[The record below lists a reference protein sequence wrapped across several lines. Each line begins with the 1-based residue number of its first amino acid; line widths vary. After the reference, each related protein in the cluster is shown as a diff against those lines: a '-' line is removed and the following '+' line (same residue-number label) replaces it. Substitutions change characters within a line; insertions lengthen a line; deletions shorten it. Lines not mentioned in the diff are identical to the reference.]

1 MDPAHRPEE
10 AQRHHSEQSMQSTFQ
25 TTTSFH
31 TSMSEESNFQTF
43 ESSNV
48 NYSTTEQFTNESN
61 NEEFHTHTES
71 SNNNE
76 QAAHTIEAAE
86 VAEPISETITSSASS
101 TASHASDE
109 GRWGEKEAGEP
120 VSRRGAM
127 EDLEE
132 MRRELTRLSL
142 HRTRSTTAK
151 SVNRLK
157 SRASQRVD
165 EEKGLEEDTDT
176 EADSGFDLGKFLVS
190 GHLERRTTAGDP
202 AKKVG
207 VVFKNLTVMGVQ
219 TGASFVRTLPHAVV
233 GTFGPDLYN
242 VICRFVPQVR
252 FGKKPPVRE
261 LISDFSGSVRE
272 GEMMLVLGR
281 PGAGC
286 TTFLKTIA
294 NEREAFAGV
303 TGEVSYGGLS
313 AEDQNRYF
321 RGEVNYN
328 PEDDQHFPS
337 LTVWQ
342 TLKFSLTNKTRKHDQ
357 ASIPIIIDA
366 LLKMFG
372 ISHTKNTLVG
382 NEYVRGVSGGE
393 RKRVS
398 IAETL
403 ATKSTVVCWDNST
416 RGLDASTALDY
427 AKSLRIMTDVSKRT
441 TLVTLYQAGE
451 SIYELMDKVMVID
464 EGRML
469 YQGPAIEARQ
479 YFIDLGFY
487 CSEQST
493 TADFLTS
500 LCDPNARQFQPG
512 REAST
517 PKTAEELEQ
526 VFRKSETYKRIQA
539 DVSNYEKRLEDTQQ
553 EDTRRFESSVAQ
565 SKSKTVS
572 KKSPYTVSLAR
583 QVSACVKREFW
594 LLWGDKTSLYTKYF
608 IIVSNGLIVSSL
620 FYGESLDTS
629 GAFSRS
635 GALFFSI
642 LFLGWLQLTELMPA
656 VTGRGIV
663 ARHKGYAFYRPSAVS
678 IARVV
683 VDFPAIFCMV
693 VPFSIIV
700 YFMAGLDVTA
710 SKFFIYFLFVYTT
723 TFCITSMYRMFAAL
737 SPTIDDAVRFAGIA
751 LNLLI
756 LFVGYVI
763 PKQTLIGSS
772 IWFGWLFYVNPI
784 SYSYEAVL
792 SNEFAGRVMDCAASE
807 LVPRGEGAVAGHQ
820 GCALTGSSLDQTSVP
835 GSQYLSANFEF
846 TRHHLWRNFGVVI
859 AFTVLYILVTIWAAE
874 FLSFVGGGGGALVF
888 KKSNRSKKIT
898 AQNGAVNDEEKV
910 GKLSDDAAV
919 ARGQAS
925 SSSSGDAAFN
935 RLSSSER
942 CFTWSDVE
950 YTVPYGNGTR
960 KLLNKVNGYAKPG
973 VMIALMG
980 ASGAGKTTLLNTL
993 AQRQKMGV
1001 VKGDMLVDGHPLGAD
1016 FQRGTGFC
1024 EQMDLHD
1031 NTSTIREAFEFSA
1044 ILRQDRE
1051 IPREEKIAYVDRIID
1066 LLELE
1071 EIQDAIIGSLN
1082 VEQKKRVTIGVE
1094 LAAKP
1099 SLLLF
1104 LDEPTSGLDSQA
1116 AYSIVRFLKKL
1127 SQAGQAIVCTIHQP
1141 SSMLIQQ
1148 FDMILALNP
1157 GGNTFYFGPVGKD
1170 GSSVIKYFA
1179 DRGFV
1184 CPPSKNVAEFILET
1198 AAKATQRNGKQV
1210 DWNEEWRKSEEN
1222 RELLNEIQRIKT
1234 ERSKLPIEES
1244 GSTHYEFAA
1253 PTMVQA
1259 ELLTKRL
1266 FIQYW
1271 RDSSYYYGKL
1281 FVSVIIGIFNGFTFY
1296 MLPNTVASMQDRMFS
1311 TFVIILI
1318 PPIIMNSVVP
1328 KFYINRALWEARE
1341 YPSRIYGWVAFCTA
1355 NVICEI
1361 PAAIITGLVYWLL
1374 WYYPVGLPTDS
1385 SSAGYVFL
1393 MSILFFLFQASWGQ
1407 WICAFAPSFTVISNV
1422 LPFFFVMVNL
1432 FNGIVRPYADYPVF
1446 WKYWMYYVNPVTWWL
1461 RGVFSATLPSVQ
1473 IECAEGETTKFTPPS
1488 GMTCGEYAN
1497 NFVQNIAGTGYL
1509 VNETSTS
1516 ECQYCMY
1523 KDGTEYM
1530 AELNV
1535 HLDDKWRCFGI
1546 FLAFVII
1553 NWFLVYFFIY
1563 TVRVRGWSFG
1573 FGYVFGLA
1581 GALIQG
1587 VKGLF
1592 KGKNG
1597 EKSEQ

>member
-1 MDPAHRPEE
+1 
-10 AQRHHSEQSMQSTFQ
+10 
-25 TTTSFH
+25 
-31 TSMSEESNFQTF
+31 MSESNFQ
-43 ESSNV
+43 SSEQSNH
-48 NYSTTEQFTNESN
+48 NTTEIFTNNEESN
-61 NEEFHTHTES
+61 NHEALEAYATEP
-71 SNNNE
+71 
-76 QAAHTIEAAE
+76 AT
-86 VAEPISETITSSASS
+86 EPIVSSASS
-101 TASHASDE
+101 TATSHATNE
-109 GRWGEKEAGEP
+109 GRWGELQAGEP
-120 VSRRGAM
+120 VSRTGAV

-142 HRTRSTTAK
+142 HRTRSNTAK
-151 SVNRLK
+151 SIHKLK
-157 SRASQRVD
+157 SRASQRHD
-165 EEKGLEEDTDT
+165 EEKGLEDETDA
-176 EADSGFDLGKFLVS
+176 EKDGEFDLGDFLVS

-202 AKKVG
+202 AKMVG

-242 VICRFVPQVR
+242 VICRFVPQLR
-252 FGKKPPVRE
+252 FGKKPPIRE
-261 LISDFSGSVRE
+261 LISDFSGTVRE

-286 TTFLKTIA
+286 TTFLKAVA
-294 NEREAFAGV
+294 NDRSAFAGV
-303 TGEVSYGGLS
+303 NGEVSYGGLS
-313 AEDQNRYF
+313 AEEQNRRF

-342 TLKFSLTNKTRKHDQ
+342 TLKFSLINKTRKHDRE
-357 ASIPIIIDA
+357 SIPVIIDA

-464 EGRML
+464 NGRML
-469 YQGPAIEARQ
+469 YQGPANEARK
-479 YFIDLGFY
+479 YFIDLGFH
-487 CSEQST
+487 CPEQST

-500 LCDPNARQFQPG
+500 LCDPNARQFQIG
-512 REAST
+512 CEAST

-526 VFRKSETYKRIQA
+526 VFRNSTAYKRIWD
-539 DVSNYEKRLEDTQQ
+539 DVCNYEKRLEDTQQ
-553 EDTRRFESSVAQ
+553 EDTRRFQSSVAQ

-572 KKSPYTVSLAR
+572 KSSPYTVSLVR
-583 QVSACVKREFW
+583 QVAACVKREFW

-608 IIVSNGLIVSSL
+608 IIISNGLIVASL
-620 FYGESLDTS
+620 FYGESMDTS
-629 GAFSRS
+629 GAFSRG

-663 ARHKGYAFYRPSAVS
+663 ARHKDYAFYRPSAVA

-700 YFMAGLDVTA
+700 YFMTGLDTTA
-710 SKFFIYFLFVYTT
+710 SQFFIYFLFVYTT

-756 LFVGYVI
+756 LYVGYVI

-784 SYSYEAVL
+784 SYAYESVL
-792 SNEFAGRVMDCAASE
+792 SNEFSDRVMECAAE
-807 LVPRGEGAVAGHQ
+807 QLVPSGPGARAGYQ
-820 GCALTGSSLDQTSVP
+820 GCALTGTNVDQTSVP
-835 GSQYLSANFEF
+835 GSQYLEANFQF
-846 TRHHLWRNFGVVI
+846 TRSHLWRNFGVVI
-859 AFTVLYILVTIWAAE
+859 AFTVLYILVTVWAAE

-888 KKSNRSKKIT
+888 KKSKRSKQIAAAT
-898 AQNGAVNDEEKV
+898 SSSANDEENI
-910 GKLSDDAAV
+910 GKTSDDAAV
-919 ARGQAS
+919 TRAYGS

-960 KLLNKVNGYAKPG
+960 KLLNNVNGYAKPG

-1001 VKGDMLVDGHPLGAD
+1001 VKGDMLVDGHPLGPD

-1044 ILRQDRE
+1044 ILRQERT
-1051 IPREEKIAYVDRIID
+1051 IPREEKIEYVDRIID

-1116 AYSIVRFLKKL
+1116 AFSIVRFLKKL

-1157 GGNTFYFGPVGKD
+1157 GGNTFYFGSVGKE
-1170 GSSVIKYFA
+1170 GSDVIKYFA

-1198 AAKATQRNGKQV
+1198 AAKATSRNGKQV
-1210 DWNEEWRKSEEN
+1210 DWNEEWRSSEQN
-1222 RELLNEIQRIKT
+1222 REMLQEIERIRA

-1244 GSTHYEFAA
+1244 GSTNYEFAA
-1253 PTMVQA
+1253 PTMVQT

-1266 FIQYW
+1266 FLQYW
-1271 RDSSYYYGKL
+1271 RDPSYYYGKL
-1281 FVSVIIGIFNGFTFY
+1281 FVSVIIGIFNGFTFW

-1311 TFVIILI
+1311 AFLIILI
-1318 PPIIMNSVVP
+1318 PPIVLNSVVP

-1341 YPSRIYGWVAFCTA
+1341 YPSRIYGWFAFCTA
-1355 NVICEI
+1355 NVVCEI
-1361 PAAIITGLVYWLL
+1361 PAAIVTGLVYWLF

-1393 MSILFFLFQASWGQ
+1393 MSMLFFLFQASWGQ
-1407 WICAFAPSFTVISNV
+1407 WICAFAPSFTVISNI

-1432 FNGIVRPYADYPVF
+1432 FNGIVRPYSEYPVF

-1461 RGVFSATLPSVQ
+1461 RGVLSAVLPSVQ
-1473 IECAEGETTKFTPPS
+1473 ITCAEAETTKFNPPP
-1488 GMTCGEYAN
+1488 GMTCGEYAGEY
-1497 NFVQNIAGTGYL
+1497 VSKIAGIGYL
-1509 VNETSTS
+1509 VSTS
-1516 ECQYCMY
+1516 DTSDCQYCQY
-1523 KDGTEYM
+1523 KDGSEYM
-1530 AELNV
+1530 NQLNV
-1535 HLDDKWRCFGI
+1535 HEGDKWRCFGI

-1573 FGYVFGLA
+1573 FGYLFGL
-1581 GALIQG
+1581 GGMLIEG
-1587 VKGLF
+1587 TKGLF
-1592 KGKNG
+1592 KGKNK
-1597 EKSEQ
+1597 EEQNQQ

>member
-1 MDPAHRPEE
+1 MDDHRAAESHE
-10 AQRHHSEQSMQSTFQ
+10 FSHSTQENHRSYTQSSTVNQSSQSNHYESSTQ
-25 TTTSFH
+25 DANQEINQDATHELNHATESPINPTSTTS
-31 TSMSEESNFQTF
+31 
-43 ESSNV
+43 
-48 NYSTTEQFTNESN
+48 
-61 NEEFHTHTES
+61 
-71 SNNNE
+71 
-76 QAAHTIEAAE
+76 
-86 VAEPISETITSSASS
+86 SSASS
-101 TASHASDE
+101 HATVE
-109 GRWGEKEAGEP
+109 GRWGEQEGGDP
-120 VSRRGAM
+120 VSRKGAL

-142 HRTRSTTAK
+142 HRTRSAGAK
-151 SVNRLK
+151 SMSRRK
-157 SRASQRVD
+157 SRASRKD
-165 EEKGLEEDTDT
+165 EEKAIDGASSDT
-176 EADSGFDLGKFLVS
+176 EVDSGFDLGEFLVG
-190 GHLERRTTAGDP
+190 GHLERRTTAGEP
-202 AKKVG
+202 AKQIG
-207 VVFKNLTVMGVQ
+207 VVFKNLTVKGVE
-219 TGASFVRTLPHAVV
+219 TGASFVRTLPHAVI

-242 VICRFVPQVR
+242 VICNFVPQLRV
-252 FGKKPPVRE
+252 GKKPPIRD
-261 LISDFSGSVRE
+261 LIHDFSGAVRE

-286 TTFLKTIA
+286 TTFLKAIA
-294 NEREAFAGV
+294 NDRGAFAGV
-303 TGEVSYGGLS
+303 EGEVSYGGLS
-313 AEDQNRYF
+313 AEDQNRHF

-328 PEDDQHFPS
+328 PEDDQHFPT

-342 TLKFSLTNKTRKHDQ
+342 TLKFSLINKTRKHDRE
-357 ASIPIIIDA
+357 SIPVIIDA

-372 ISHTKNTLVG
+372 ISHTKNTQVG

-403 ATKSTVVCWDNST
+403 ATKSSVVCWDNST

-441 TLVTLYQAGE
+441 TFVTLYQAGE

-464 EGRML
+464 AGRML
-469 YQGPAIEARQ
+469 YQGPANEARQ
-479 YFIDLGFY
+479 YFINLGFY
-487 CSEQST
+487 CPEQST

-512 REAST
+512 CEAST
-517 PKTAEELEQ
+517 PKTAEDLERA
-526 VFRKSETYKRIQA
+526 FRESSAYKYISDDA
-539 DVSNYEKRLEDTQQ
+539 SSYEKRLEETEQ
-553 EDTRRFESSVAQ
+553 EGTRRFQKTVAQ

-608 IIVSNGLIVSSL
+608 IIISNGLIVSSL
-620 FYGESLDTS
+620 FYGESMDTS
-629 GAFSRS
+629 GAFSRG

-656 VTGRGIV
+656 VSGRGIV
-663 ARHKGYAFYRPSAVS
+663 ARHKDYAFYRPSAVS

-693 VPFSIIV
+693 VPFTIIV

-723 TFCITSMYRMFAAL
+723 TFCITSLYRMFAAL

-763 PKQTLIGSS
+763 PKQTLISDS

-792 SNEFAGRVMDCAASE
+792 TNEFSDRSMECAPSQ
-807 LVPRGEGAVAGHQ
+807 LVPQGPGVDPNYQ
-820 GCALTGSSLDQTSVP
+820 GCALTGSSP
-835 GSQYLSANFEF
+835 GMTTVSGKQYLTANFEF
-846 TRHHLWRNFGVVI
+846 TRSHLWRNFGVVI
-859 AFTVLYILVTIWAAE
+859 AFTVLYLLVTIWAAE
-874 FLSFVGGGGGALVF
+874 FLNFVGGGGGALVF
-888 KKSNRSKKIT
+888 KKSKRAKKTT
-898 AQNGAVNDEEKV
+898 AQGGQSNDEEKV
-910 GKLSDDAAV
+910 ANTNDNAAL
-919 ARGQAS
+919 ARGEAS
-925 SSSSGDAAFN
+925 SSPDDSAFN

-960 KLLNKVNGYAKPG
+960 KLLNNVNGYAKPG

-1051 IPREEKIAYVDRIID
+1051 TPRQEKIDYVDRIID
-1066 LLELE
+1066 LLELND
-1071 EIQDAIIGSLN
+1071 IQDAIIGSLN

-1116 AYSIVRFLKKL
+1116 AFSIVRFLKKL

-1170 GSSVIKYFA
+1170 GSAVIKYFA
-1179 DRGFV
+1179 ERGFK

-1198 AAKATQRNGKQV
+1198 AAKATQRDGKSV
-1210 DWNEEWRKSEEN
+1210 DWNEEWRTSDEN
-1222 RELLNEIQRIKT
+1222 REMLAEIERIRT

-1244 GSTHYEFAA
+1244 GGSQHEFAA
-1253 PTMVQA
+1253 PTPVQI
-1259 ELLTKRL
+1259 ELLTKRMFL
-1266 FIQYW
+1266 QYW
-1271 RDSSYYYGKL
+1271 RDPSYYYGKL

-1318 PPIIMNSVVP
+1318 PPIVMNSVVP

-1355 NVICEI
+1355 NVVCEI
-1361 PAAIITGLVYWLL
+1361 PAAIVTGLVYWLL

-1385 SSAGYVFL
+1385 STAGYVFL
-1393 MSILFFLFQASWGQ
+1393 MSMLFFLFQASWGQ

-1461 RGVFSATLPSVQ
+1461 RGVLSAVLPPVT
-1473 IECAEGETTKFTPPS
+1473 IECASLEATHFDPPP
-1488 GMTCGEYAN
+1488 GQTCQQYAG
-1497 NFVQNIAGTGYL
+1497 NFVDNLAGVGYL
-1509 VNETSTS
+1509 VDKNAMQD
-1516 ECQYCMY
+1516 CQYCPY
-1523 KDGTEYM
+1523 ADGTEYM
-1530 AELNV
+1530 ANLNV
-1535 HLDDKWRCFGI
+1535 HAGDKWRCFGI

-1553 NWFLVYFFIY
+1553 NWMLVYFFIY

-1573 FGYVFGLA
+1573 IGYVFGLF
-1581 GALIQG
+1581 GLVIDR

-1592 KGKNG
+1592 KKGDSK
-1597 EKSEQ
+1597 E

>member
-1 MDPAHRPEE
+1 MEG
-10 AQRHHSEQSMQSTFQ
+10 HSEQSHSASDPHAYNQ
-25 TTTSFH
+25 TR
-31 TSMSEESNFQTF
+31 QQ
-43 ESSNV
+43 SSNGETYHQDV
-48 NYSTTEQFTNESN
+48 NSEQPTE
-61 NEEFHTHTES
+61 
-71 SNNNE
+71 
-76 QAAHTIEAAE
+76 E
-86 VAEPISETITSSASS
+86 VHRIQSPINQSLTDSS
-101 TASHASDE
+101 TISSSVSGDD
-109 GRWGEKEAGEP
+109 GRWGEEKAGKA
-120 VSRRGAM
+120 VSRSGAM
-127 EDLEE
+127 EDMEE

-142 HRTRSTTAK
+142 HRTRSATK
-151 SVNRLK
+151 SVRRLK
-157 SRASQRVD
+157 SQASRRD
-165 EEKGLEEDTDT
+165 EEKAQDEEDTEN
-176 EADSGFDLGKFLVS
+176 EADDSFDLGGFLTG
-190 GHLERRTTAGDP
+190 GHLERRTTTGGP

-207 VVFKNLTVMGVQ
+207 VVFKNLTVQGVE
-219 TGASFVRTLPHAVV
+219 TGASFVRTLPQAVM

-242 VICRFVPQVR
+242 LVCQFVPQLR
-252 FGKKPPVRE
+252 FGKHPPVRN
-261 LISDFSGSVRE
+261 LIHDFSGAVRE
-272 GEMMLVLGR
+272 GEIMLVLGR

-286 TTFLKTIA
+286 TTFLKAIA
-294 NEREAFAGV
+294 NDRGAFAGV
-303 TGEVSYGGLS
+303 QGEVSYGGLS
-313 AEDQNRYF
+313 SEDQNKHF

-342 TLKFSLTNKTRKHDQ
+342 TLKFSLINKTRKHDRE
-357 ASIPIIIDA
+357 SIPIIIDA

-372 ISHTKNTLVG
+372 ITHTRNTLVG

-403 ATKSTVVCWDNST
+403 ATKSSVVCWDNST

-441 TLVTLYQAGE
+441 TFVTLYQAGE

-469 YQGPAIEARQ
+469 YQGPANEARQ

-487 CSEQST
+487 CPAQST

-500 LCDPNARQFQPG
+500 LCDPNAREFQPG

-517 PKTAEELEQ
+517 PKTAEELEKA
-526 VFRKSETYKRIQA
+526 FKNSHAYSRILE
-539 DVSNYEKRLEDTQQ
+539 DVSSYEKRLQDTQQ
-553 EDTRRFESSVAQ
+553 EDTRRFQSMVAQ
-565 SKSKTVS
+565 SKSKSVS
-572 KKSPYTVSLAR
+572 KKSSYTVSFLR
-583 QVSACVKREFW
+583 QVMACVQREFW

-608 IIVSNGLIVSSL
+608 IVISNALIVSSL

-629 GAFSRS
+629 GAFSRG

-663 ARHKGYAFYRPSAVS
+663 ARHKDYAFYRPSAVS

-693 VPFSIIV
+693 VPFTIIV
-700 YFMAGLDVTA
+700 YFMCGLDVTA

-723 TFCITSMYRMFAAL
+723 TFCVTSLYRMFAAL
-737 SPTIDDAVRFAGIA
+737 SPTIDDAVRFSGIA

-756 LFVGYVI
+756 LYVGYVI
-763 PKQTLIGSS
+763 PKQTLIKDS

-784 SYSYEAVL
+784 AYSYEAVL
-792 SNEFAGRVMDCAASE
+792 TNEFADRVMECSPSQLIPQGPGVD
-807 LVPRGEGAVAGHQ
+807 PKYQ
-820 GCALTGSSLDQTSVP
+820 GCALTGSTLGESSIT
-835 GSQYLSANFEF
+835 GAQYLTANFEF
-846 TRHHLWRNFGVVI
+846 TRSHLWRNFGVVI
-859 AFTVLYILVTIWAAE
+859 AFTVLYILVTVIAAE
-874 FLSFVGGGGGALVF
+874 TLSFVGGGGGALVF
-888 KKSNRSKKIT
+888 KKSKRAKKVT
-898 AQNGAVNDEEKV
+898 AQTNGANDEEKV
-910 GKLSDDAAV
+910 ANANDNAAL
-919 ARGQAS
+919 ARGKAS
-925 SSSSGDAAFN
+925 ADSDATFN

-942 CFTWSDVE
+942 CFTWQNVE

-960 KLLNKVNGYAKPG
+960 KLLNNVNGYAKPG

-1001 VKGDMLVDGHPLGAD
+1001 VTGDMLVDGHKLGPD

-1031 NTSTIREAFEFSA
+1031 NTATIREAFEFSA
-1044 ILRQDRE
+1044 ILRQ
-1051 IPREEKIAYVDRIID
+1051 PRDVPRQEKIDYVDRIID

-1071 EIQDAIIGSLN
+1071 DIQDAIIGSLN

-1116 AYSIVRFLKKL
+1116 AFSIVRFLKKL

-1141 SSMLIQQ
+1141 SSMIIQQ

-1157 GGNTFYFGPVGKD
+1157 GGNTFYFGPVGKE
-1170 GSSVIKYFA
+1170 GSSVIKYFG

-1198 AAKATQRNGKQV
+1198 AAKATHRNGKLI
-1210 DWNEEWRKSEEN
+1210 DWNEEWRNSDEN
-1222 RELLNEIQRIKT
+1222 RQMLAEIELIRSD
-1234 ERSKLPIEES
+1234 RSKIPVEES
-1244 GSTHYEFAA
+1244 GSAQYEFAA
-1253 PTMVQA
+1253 TTATQTFQ
-1259 ELLTKRL
+1259 LTKRL
-1266 FIQYW
+1266 FTNYW
-1271 RDSSYYYGKL
+1271 RDPSYYYSKL

-1296 MLPNTVASMQDRMFS
+1296 MLSNTIASMQDRMFS
-1311 TFVIILI
+1311 VFLIILI
-1318 PPIIMNSVVP
+1318 PPIVLNSIVP

-1341 YPSRIYGWVAFCTA
+1341 YPSRIYGWFAFCTA
-1355 NVICEI
+1355 NVVCEI
-1361 PAAIITGLVYWLL
+1361 PAAIISGLIYWLL
-1374 WYYPVGLPTDS
+1374 WYYPVGFPTDS
-1385 SSAGYVFL
+1385 ANAGYVFL
-1393 MSILFFLFQASWGQ
+1393 MTILFFLFQASWGQ
-1407 WICAFAPSFTVISNV
+1407 WVCAFAPSFTVISNV

-1461 RGVFSATLPSVQ
+1461 RGVLSAVLPQVQ
-1473 IECAEGETTKFTPPS
+1473 IECTSLEATHFNPPP
-1488 GMTCGEYAN
+1488 GQTCSAYAGD
-1497 NFVQNIAGTGYL
+1497 FVNSAKVGYL
-1509 VNETSTS
+1509 VNPQATAD
-1516 ECQYCMY
+1516 CQYCPMA
-1523 KDGTEYM
+1523 DGAQYM
-1530 AELNV
+1530 ANLNV
-1535 HLDDKWRCFGI
+1535 HLDDKWKCFGI

-1553 NWFLVYFFIY
+1553 NWALVYFFIY

-1573 FGYVFGLA
+1573 LSTLFGAGGLM
-1581 GALIQG
+1581 IDR

-1592 KGKNG
+1592 KGK
-1597 EKSEQ
+1597 KSDEA

>member
-1 MDPAHRPEE
+1 MDPAHQPEE
-10 AQRHHSEQSMQSTFQ
+10 AQRHHSEQSTFQ
-25 TTTSFH
+25 TSTVTSSS
-31 TSMSEESNFQTF
+31 TSQSNFQNVQNF
-43 ESSNV
+43 QNVESSEHSNFA
-48 NYSTTEQFTNESN
+48 NAEQSSN
-61 NEEFHTHTES
+61 TEEFHSHH
-71 SNNNE
+71 
-76 QAAHTIEAAE
+76 ADAAE
-86 VAEPISETITSSASS
+86 IADPILEPITSSTSS
-101 TASHASDE
+101 TAQSHASDE

-151 SVNRLK
+151 SAHRLK
-157 SRASQRVD
+157 SRASQRAD
-165 EEKGLEEDTDT
+165 EEKGLDDETDT
-176 EADSGFDLGKFLVS
+176 EADGAFDLGEFLIG

-242 VICRFVPQVR
+242 VICRFVPQLR
-252 FGKKPPVRE
+252 FGKKPPIRE
-261 LISDFSGSVRE
+261 LISDFNGAVRE

-294 NEREAFAGV
+294 NDRQAFAGV

-342 TLKFSLTNKTRKHDQ
+342 TLKFSLTNKTRKHDRD
-357 ASIPIIIDA
+357 SIPVIIDA

-469 YQGPAIEARQ
+469 YQGPANEARK
-479 YFIDLGFY
+479 YFLDLGFD
-487 CSEQST
+487 CSEQMT

-500 LCDPNARQFQPG
+500 LCDPNARQFKPG
-512 REAST
+512 CEAST
-517 PKTAEELEQ
+517 PKTAEALEQ
-526 VFRKSETYKRIQA
+526 VFKSSETYKRILN
-539 DVSNYEKRLEDTQQ
+539 DVSVYEKRLEDTQQ

-572 KKSPYTVSLAR
+572 KKSPYTVSLVR
-583 QVSACVKREFW
+583 QVAACVKREFW
-594 LLWGDKTSLYTKYF
+594 LLLGDKTSLYTKYF
-608 IIVSNGLIVSSL
+608 IIISNGLIVSSL

-656 VTGRGIV
+656 VSGRGIV
-663 ARHKGYAFYRPSAVS
+663 ARHKDYAFYRPSAVS

-683 VDFPAIFCMV
+683 MDFPAIFCMV
-693 VPFSIIV
+693 VPFCIIV
-700 YFMAGLDVTA
+700 YFMAGLDVEV

-763 PKQTLIGSS
+763 PKQTLINSS

-792 SNEFAGRVMDCAASE
+792 TNEFTGRQMACAE
-807 LVPRGEGAVAGHQ
+807 DQLVPRGAGAVAGHQ
-820 GCALTGSSLDQTSVP
+820 GCSLTGSSLNQASVP
-835 GSQYLSANFEF
+835 GTQYLSANFQF

-888 KKSNRSKKIT
+888 KKSKRSKQI
-898 AQNGAVNDEEKV
+898 ASQGATNDEEKV
-910 GKLSDDAAV
+910 GKSSDDAAV
-919 ARGQAS
+919 VRGEAS
-925 SSSSGDAAFN
+925 SGSSDDAAFN

-942 CFTWSDVE
+942 CFTWSNVE

-960 KLLNKVNGYAKPG
+960 KLLNNVNGYAKPG

-1051 IPREEKIAYVDRIID
+1051 IPRAEKIAYVDRIID

-1071 EIQDAIIGSLN
+1071 DIQDAIIGSLN

-1170 GSSVIKYFA
+1170 GASVIKYFA
-1179 DRGFV
+1179 DRGFT

-1210 DWNEEWRKSEEN
+1210 DWNEEWRNSDQN
-1222 RELLNEIQRIKT
+1222 RELLNEIERIKA
-1234 ERSKLPIEES
+1234 ERSKLPVETS
-1244 GSTHYEFAA
+1244 GSTNYEFAA
-1253 PTMVQA
+1253 PTLVQT
-1259 ELLTKRL
+1259 ELLTKRMFL
-1266 FIQYW
+1266 QYW

-1281 FVSVIIGIFNGFTFY
+1281 FVSVIIGIFNGFTFW

-1341 YPSRIYGWVAFCTA
+1341 YPSRIYGWFAFCTA
-1355 NVICEI
+1355 NVVCEI
-1361 PAAIITGLVYWLL
+1361 PAAIVTGLVYWLL

-1393 MSILFFLFQASWGQ
+1393 MSMLFFLFQASWGQ

-1432 FNGIVRPYADYPVF
+1432 FNGIVRPYSEYPVF

-1461 RGVFSATLPSVQ
+1461 RGVLSAILPSVT
-1473 IECAEGETTKFTPPS
+1473 ITCADAETTKFTPPS
-1488 GMTCGEYAN
+1488 GMTCGDYAN
-1497 NFVQNIAGTGYL
+1497 NFVENIAGMGYL
-1509 VNETSTS
+1509 VNSNATD
-1516 ECQYCMY
+1516 ECQYCAY
-1523 KDGTEYM
+1523 RDGSEYM
-1530 AELNV
+1530 QLLNV
-1535 HLDDKWRCFGI
+1535 HSNDKWRCFGI

-1581 GALIQG
+1581 GALIEG

-1592 KGKNG
+1592 KGKN
-1597 EKSEQ
+1597 KEQNQQ

>member
-1 MDPAHRPEE
+1 MEGDSGHTGSDARTH
-10 AQRHHSEQSMQSTFQ
+10 AQSSMQQSNSNGENYHEVSSEQPTTDEVHQ
-25 TTTSFH
+25 T
-31 TSMSEESNFQTF
+31 
-43 ESSNV
+43 
-48 NYSTTEQFTNESN
+48 
-61 NEEFHTHTES
+61 
-71 SNNNE
+71 
-76 QAAHTIEAAE
+76 AEAP
-86 VAEPISETITSSASS
+86 VSISSASS
-101 TASHASDE
+101 TAGPSLNSDD
-109 GRWGEKEAGEP
+109 GRWGEQEAGKP
-120 VSRRGAM
+120 VSRSGAM
-127 EDLEE
+127 EDIEE

-142 HRTRSTTAK
+142 HRTRSTTK
-151 SVNRLK
+151 SGVRRLK
-157 SRASQRVD
+157 SRTSRRD
-165 EEKGLEEDTDT
+165 EEKAKYDEESEE
-176 EADSGFDLGKFLVS
+176 EADDSFDLGEFLIG
-190 GHLERRTTAGDP
+190 GHLERRTTAGEP

-207 VVFKNLTVMGVQ
+207 VVFKDLTVQGVE

-242 VICRFVPQVR
+242 LICRFVPQLQ
-252 FGKKPPVRE
+252 FGKKPPIRE
-261 LISDFSGSVRE
+261 LIHDFSGAVRE

-286 TTFLKTIA
+286 TTFLKAIA
-294 NEREAFAGV
+294 NDRSAFAGV
-303 TGEVSYGGLS
+303 HGEVSYGGLS
-313 AEDQNRYF
+313 SQDQNKYF

-328 PEDDQHFPS
+328 PEDDQHFPT

-342 TLKFSLTNKTRKHDQ
+342 TLKFSLINKTRKHDRE
-357 ASIPIIIDA
+357 SIPVIIDS

-403 ATKSTVVCWDNST
+403 TTKSSVVCWDNST

-441 TLVTLYQAGE
+441 TFVTLYQAGE
-451 SIYELMDKVMVID
+451 SIYELMDKVLVID

-469 YQGPAIEARQ
+469 YQGPANEARQ

-487 CSEQST
+487 CPPQST

-500 LCDPNARQFQPG
+500 LCDPNAREFQPG

-517 PKTAEELEQ
+517 PKTAEALEN
-526 VFRKSETYKRIQA
+526 VFKNSQAYQRIWEDVCTYEQRLKDTEQA
-539 DVSNYEKRLEDTQQ
+539 
-553 EDTRRFESSVAQ
+553 DTRRFQSMVEQ

-572 KKSPYTVSLAR
+572 KKSPYTVSLVR
-583 QVSACVKREFW
+583 QVMACVQREFW

-620 FYGESLDTS
+620 FYGESMDTS
-629 GAFSRS
+629 GAFSRG

-656 VTGRGIV
+656 VSGRGIV
-663 ARHKGYAFYRPSAVS
+663 ARHKDYAFYRPSAVS

-693 VPFSIIV
+693 VPFTLIV
-700 YFMAGLDVTA
+700 YFMTGLDVSA
-710 SKFFIYFLFVYTT
+710 SKFFIYFLFVYTN
-723 TFCITSMYRMFAAL
+723 TFCITSLYRMFAAL

-756 LFVGYVI
+756 LYVGYVI
-763 PKQTLIGSS
+763 PKQNLIGDS

-784 SYSYEAVL
+784 SYSYESVL
-792 SNEFAGRVMDCAASE
+792 TNEFSDRTMQCNPSQ
-807 LVPRGEGAVAGHQ
+807 LVPQGPGVDPQYQ
-820 GCALTGSSLDQTSVP
+820 GCALTGSSLGESSIS
-835 GSQYLSANFEF
+835 GSQYLTANFGF
-846 TRHHLWRNFGVVI
+846 TRSHLWRNFGVVI
-859 AFTVLYILVTIWAAE
+859 AFTVLYILVTVIAAE
-874 FLSFVGGGGGALVF
+874 VLSFVGGGGGALVF
-888 KKSNRSKKIT
+888 KKSKRAKRVTSQTVN
-898 AQNGAVNDEEKV
+898 ANDEEKV
-910 GKLSDDAAV
+910 ASAKDDAAL
-919 ARGQAS
+919 ARGNG
-925 SSSSGDAAFN
+925 SSGDDATFN

-942 CFTWSDVE
+942 CFTWQNVE

-960 KLLNKVNGYAKPG
+960 KLLNGVNGYAKPG

-1001 VKGDMLVDGHPLGAD
+1001 VTGDMLVDGHKLGPD

-1031 NTSTIREAFEFSA
+1031 NTATIREAFEFSA
-1044 ILRQDRE
+1044 ILRQ
-1051 IPREEKIAYVDRIID
+1051 PRDVPHQEKIEYVDRIIN

-1071 EIQDAIIGSLN
+1071 DIQDAIIGSLN

-1116 AYSIVRFLKKL
+1116 AFSIVRFLKKL

-1170 GSSVIKYFA
+1170 GASVIKYFA

-1198 AAKATQRNGKQV
+1198 AAKATHRNGKQV
-1210 DWNEEWRKSEEN
+1210 DWNEEWRNSDQN
-1222 RELLNEIQRIKT
+1222 REMLAEIDRIRA
-1234 ERSKLPIEES
+1234 ERSKVPIEES
-1244 GSTHYEFAA
+1244 GSAQYEFAA
-1253 PTMVQA
+1253 PTSTQTIQ
-1259 ELLTKRL
+1259 LTKRL
-1266 FIQYW
+1266 FNNYW
-1271 RDSSYYYGKL
+1271 RDPSYYYGKL
-1281 FVSVIIGIFNGFTFY
+1281 FVSVIIGIFNGFTFW
-1296 MLPNTVASMQDRMFS
+1296 MLPNTVASMQNRMFS
-1311 TFVIILI
+1311 AFVIILI
-1318 PPIIMNSVVP
+1318 PPIVLNSIVP
-1328 KFYINRALWEARE
+1328 KFYLNRALWEARE

-1355 NVICEI
+1355 NVVCEI
-1361 PAAIITGLVYWLL
+1361 PAAIISGLIYWLL
-1374 WYYPVGLPTDS
+1374 WYYPVGFPTDS
-1385 SSAGYVFL
+1385 ATAGYVFL
-1393 MSILFFLFQASWGQ
+1393 MSMLFFLFQASWGQ

-1461 RGVFSATLPSVQ
+1461 RGVLSAVLPDVQ
-1473 IECAEGETTKFTPPS
+1473 IECASLEATHFNPPP
-1488 GMTCGEYAN
+1488 GQTCNAYAG
-1497 NFVQNIAGTGYL
+1497 NFVDSIAKAGYL
-1509 VNETSTS
+1509 VNPDATAD
-1516 ECQYCMY
+1516 CQYCPY
-1523 KDGTEYM
+1523 KDGAQYM
-1530 AELNV
+1530 AGLNV
-1535 HLDDKWRCFGI
+1535 HVGDKWRCFGI

-1553 NWFLVYFFIY
+1553 NWALVYFFIY

-1573 FGYVFGLA
+1573 IGSLFGFAGLM
-1581 GALIQG
+1581 IDR

-1592 KGKNG
+1592 KGKKD
-1597 EKSEQ
+1597 ESD

>member
-1 MDPAHRPEE
+1 MDANFRAMDSHQEHSVSESRTYTSS
-10 AQRHHSEQSMQSTFQ
+10 AQHSSSTGQ
-25 TTTSFH
+25 
-31 TSMSEESNFQTF
+31 
-43 ESSNV
+43 
-48 NYSTTEQFTNESN
+48 NY
-61 NEEFHTHTES
+61 HTES
-71 SNNNE
+71 SAQNLGSNGQNHHTETSEEPSEETATTEQVNN
-76 QAAHTIEAAE
+76 QT
-86 VAEPISETITSSASS
+86 AEPIKLTSTSSSLSSSLASE
-101 TASHASDE
+101 D
-109 GRWGEKEAGEP
+109 GRWGEQENGEP

-142 HRTRSTTAK
+142 HRTRSTTK
-151 SVNRLK
+151 SARRLK
-157 SRASQRVD
+157 SRASRRDV
-165 EEKGLEEDTDT
+165 EKGKEEESEVET
-176 EADSGFDLGKFLVS
+176 EDFDLGEFLIG
-190 GHLERRTTAGDP
+190 GHLERRTTAGEP

-207 VVFKNLTVMGVQ
+207 VVFKNLTVKGVE

-242 VICRFVPQVR
+242 VVCRFVPQLR
-252 FGKKPPVRE
+252 FGKKPPVRD
-261 LISDFSGSVRE
+261 LIHDFSGAVRE

-286 TTFLKTIA
+286 TTFLKAIA
-294 NEREAFAGV
+294 NDRAAFAGV
-303 TGEVSYGGLS
+303 EGEVSYGGLS
-313 AEDQNRYF
+313 SEDQNKYF

-342 TLKFSLTNKTRKHDQ
+342 TLKFSLINKTRKHDREN
-357 ASIPIIIDA
+357 IPVIIDA

-403 ATKSTVVCWDNST
+403 ATKSSVVCWDNST

-441 TLVTLYQAGE
+441 TFVTLYQAGE

-464 EGRML
+464 AGRML
-469 YQGPAIEARQ
+469 YQGPANEARQ
-479 YFIDLGFY
+479 YFINLGFH
-487 CSEQST
+487 CPSQST

-517 PKTAEELEQ
+517 PKTAEELENI
-526 VFRKSETYKRIQA
+526 FKNSASHKYIED
-539 DVSNYEKRLEDTQQ
+539 DVSSYEKRLQDTQQ
-553 EDTRRFESSVAQ
+553 EDTRRFQSTVAQ

-572 KKSPYTVSLAR
+572 KKSPYTVSLVR
-583 QVSACVKREFW
+583 QVMACVQREFW

-608 IIVSNGLIVSSL
+608 IIISNGLIVSSL

-629 GAFSRS
+629 GAFSRG

-656 VTGRGIV
+656 VTGRSIV
-663 ARHKGYAFYRPSAVS
+663 ARHKDYAFYRPSAVS

-693 VPFSIIV
+693 VPFTIIV
-700 YFMAGLDVTA
+700 YFMTGLDVDV

-723 TFCITSMYRMFAAL
+723 TICITSLYRMFAAL
-737 SPTIDDAVRFAGIA
+737 SPTIDDAVRFAGIG

-756 LFVGYVI
+756 IYVGYVI
-763 PKQTLIGSS
+763 PKQNLISDS

-784 SYSYEAVL
+784 SYSYESVL
-792 SNEFAGRVMDCAASE
+792 TNEFAGRTMECNPSQ
-807 LVPRGEGAVAGHQ
+807 LVPQGPNVDPQYQ
-820 GCALTGSSLDQTSVP
+820 GCALTGSTLGSTSVS
-835 GSQYLSANFEF
+835 GSQYLATNFQF
-846 TRHHLWRNFGVVI
+846 TRHHMWRNFGVII

-874 FLSFVGGGGGALVF
+874 FLSFGGGGGGALVF
-888 KKSNRSKKIT
+888 KKSKRAKNIA
-898 AQNGAVNDEEKV
+898 AQTTNGNDEEKV
-910 GKLSDDAAV
+910 ANATDNAALAQGK
-919 ARGQAS
+919 G
-925 SSSSGDAAFN
+925 SSGEDAAFS
-935 RLSSSER
+935 RLSESER
-942 CFTWSDVE
+942 CFTWQNVE

-1001 VKGDMLVDGHPLGAD
+1001 VTGEMLVDGHNLGPD

-1044 ILRQDRE
+1044 ILRQ
-1051 IPREEKIAYVDRIID
+1051 PRETPRQEKIEYVDRIIN

-1071 EIQDAIIGSLN
+1071 DIQDAIIGSLN

-1116 AYSIVRFLKKL
+1116 AFSIVRFLKKL

-1157 GGNTFYFGPVGKD
+1157 GGNTFYFGPVGKE
-1170 GSSVIKYFA
+1170 GAAVIKYFG

-1210 DWNEEWRKSEEN
+1210 DWNEEWRNSDEN
-1222 RELLNEIQRIKT
+1222 HAMLAEIERIRT
-1234 ERSKLPIEES
+1234 ERSKIPIEQS
-1244 GSTHYEFAA
+1244 NGTQNEFAA
-1253 PTMVQA
+1253 PTSTQTIQ
-1259 ELLTKRL
+1259 LTKRL
-1266 FIQYW
+1266 FLNYW
-1271 RDSSYYYGKL
+1271 RDPSYYYGKL
-1281 FVSVIIGIFNGFTFY
+1281 FVSVIIGIFNGFTFW

-1311 TFVIILI
+1311 VFLIILI
-1318 PPIIMNSVVP
+1318 PPIVLNSIVP

-1355 NVICEI
+1355 NVVCEI
-1361 PAAIITGLVYWLL
+1361 PAAIISGLIYWLL
-1374 WYYPVGLPTDS
+1374 WYYPVGFPTDS
-1385 SSAGYVFL
+1385 STAGYVFL
-1393 MSILFFLFQASWGQ
+1393 MSMLFFLFQASWGQ

-1432 FNGIVRPYADYPVF
+1432 FNGIVRPYANYPVF
-1446 WKYWMYYVNPVTWWL
+1446 WKYWMYYVNPTTWWL
-1461 RGVFSATLPSVQ
+1461 RGVLSAVLPAVQ
-1473 IECAEGETTKFTPPS
+1473 VDCATQESTHFNPPP
-1488 GMTCGEYAN
+1488 GQTCEAYAGD
-1497 NFVQNIAGTGYL
+1497 FVSQLAKVGYL
-1509 VNETSTS
+1509 VNPGATSD
-1516 ECQYCMY
+1516 CQYCPY
-1523 KDGTEYM
+1523 KDGSEYM
-1530 AELNV
+1530 ANLNV
-1535 HLDDKWRCFGI
+1535 HAGDKWRCFGI

-1553 NWFLVYFFIY
+1553 NWALVYFFIY
-1563 TVRVRGWSFG
+1563 TVRVRGWG
-1573 FGYVFGLA
+1573 FGLGYLFGGA
-1581 GALIQG
+1581 GLIVDR

-1592 KGKNG
+1592 KGK
-1597 EKSEQ
+1597 KSEQA

>member
-1 MDPAHRPEE
+1 MDAHNHRTAEQQEQEQEQHSSSMQQSNTHTIQSTTHSSYTTTTEGIANYTSETSNHHAHHHALEE
-10 AQRHHSEQSMQSTFQ
+10 ASHAAADESATQDAEEIINQTEAPMNPVST
-25 TTTSFH
+25 S
-31 TSMSEESNFQTF
+31 
-43 ESSNV
+43 
-48 NYSTTEQFTNESN
+48 
-61 NEEFHTHTES
+61 
-71 SNNNE
+71 
-76 QAAHTIEAAE
+76 
-86 VAEPISETITSSASS
+86 SS
-101 TASHASDE
+101 TATSQDSIE
-109 GRWGEKEAGEP
+109 GRWGEQKAGEP

-127 EDLEE
+127 EDLED

-151 SVNRLK
+151 SVRRLK
-157 SRASQRVD
+157 SRTSRRD
-165 EEKGLEEDTDT
+165 EEKTQAEDESDT
-176 EADSGFDLGKFLVS
+176 EVESGFDLGEFLMG
-190 GHLERRTTAGDP
+190 GHLERRTTAGEP
-202 AKKVG
+202 AKKIG
-207 VVFKNLTVMGVQ
+207 VVFKNLTVKGVE

-242 VICRFVPQVR
+242 VICRFVPQAR
-252 FGKKPPVRE
+252 FGKKPPIRD
-261 LISDFSGSVRE
+261 LIHDFTGAVRE

-286 TTFLKTIA
+286 TTFLKAIA
-294 NEREAFAGV
+294 NDRAAFAGV
-303 TGEVSYGGLS
+303 EGEVSYGGLS
-313 AEDQNRYF
+313 AEDQNRHF

-342 TLKFSLTNKTRKHDQ
+342 TLKFSLTNKTRKHDRE
-357 ASIPIIIDA
+357 SIPIIIDA

-464 EGRML
+464 QGRML
-469 YQGPAIEARQ
+469 YQGPATEARQ

-526 VFRKSETYKRIQA
+526 VFKSSQAYKRISE
-539 DVSNYEKRLEDTQQ
+539 DVFSYEKRLQDTEQ
-553 EDTRRFESSVAQ
+553 EDTRRFETSVAQ

-572 KKSPYTVSLAR
+572 KKSPYTVSLVR
-583 QVSACVKREFW
+583 QVMACVKREFW

-608 IIVSNGLIVSSL
+608 IIISNGLIVSSL

-663 ARHKGYAFYRPSAVS
+663 ARHKDYAFYRPSAVS

-683 VDFPAIFCMV
+683 VDFPSIFCMV
-693 VPFSIIV
+693 VPFTIIV

-756 LFVGYVI
+756 LYVGYVI
-763 PKQTLIGSS
+763 PKQTLVHDS

-784 SYSYEAVL
+784 AYSYEAVL
-792 SNEFAGRVMDCAASE
+792 GNEFADRVMECAPSQ
-807 LVPRGEGAVAGHQ
+807 LIPQGPDAVTGYQ

-835 GSQYLSANFEF
+835 GSQYLQANFEF
-846 TRHHLWRNFGVVI
+846 TRHHMWRNFGVVI
-859 AFTVLYILVTIWAAE
+859 AFTVLYILRNS
-874 FLSFVGGGGGALVF
+874 FLSLAGAGGALVF
-888 KKSNRSKKIT
+888 KKSKRSKQAT
-898 AQNGAVNDEEKV
+898 QQNGKDNDEEKV
-910 GKLSDDAAV
+910 TDSTDSAAL
-919 ARGQAS
+919 ARGEAPS
-925 SSSSGDAAFN
+925 SSNEDFG

-942 CFTWSDVE
+942 CFTWTDVE

-960 KLLNKVNGYAKPG
+960 KLLNNVNGFAKPG

-1044 ILRQDRE
+1044 ILRQDRST
-1051 IPREEKIAYVDRIID
+1051 PRQEKIDYVDRIID

-1071 EIQDAIIGSLN
+1071 DIQDAIIGSLN

-1116 AYSIVRFLKKL
+1116 AFSIVRFLRKL
-1127 SQAGQAIVCTIHQP
+1127 SRAGQAIVCTIHQP

-1157 GGNTFYFGPVGKD
+1157 GGNTFYFGPVGND
-1170 GSSVIKYFA
+1170 GAAVIKYFG

-1198 AAKATQRNGKQV
+1198 AAKATQRNGKQI
-1210 DWNEEWRKSEEN
+1210 DWNEEWRNSNEN
-1222 RELLNEIQRIKT
+1222 REMLEEISRIKT
-1234 ERSKLPIEES
+1234 ERSKVPIEEH
-1244 GSTHYEFAA
+1244 GGPQYEFAA
-1253 PTMVQA
+1253 PTPVQI
-1259 ELLTKRL
+1259 ELLTRRL
-1266 FIQYW
+1266 FLQYW
-1271 RDSSYYYGKL
+1271 RDPSYYYGKL
-1281 FVSVIIGIFNGFTFY
+1281 FVSVIIGIFNGFTFW

-1311 TFVIILI
+1311 VFLIILI
-1318 PPIIMNSVVP
+1318 PPIVLNSVVP

-1355 NVICEI
+1355 NVVCEI
-1361 PAAIITGLVYWLL
+1361 PAAIVTGLVYWLL

-1393 MSILFFLFQASWGQ
+1393 MSMLFFLFQASWGQ

-1461 RGVFSATLPSVQ
+1461 RGVLSAILPSVE
-1473 IECAEGETTKFTPPS
+1473 IECASQEATHFNPPP
-1488 GMTCGEYAN
+1488 GKTCAAYAGS
-1497 NFVQNIAGTGYL
+1497 FVSEIAKAGKL
-1509 VNETSTS
+1509 VNPNATEN
-1516 ECQYCMY
+1516 CQYCPY
-1523 KDGTEYM
+1523 KNGSEYM
-1530 AELNV
+1530 QNLNV
-1535 HLDDKWRCFGI
+1535 HDGDKWRCFGI

-1553 NWFLVYFFIY
+1553 NWMLVYFFIY

-1573 FGYVFGLA
+1573 LGYVFGL
-1581 GALIQG
+1581 GGMLIEG

-1592 KGKNG
+1592 KGK
-1597 EKSEQ
+1597 EKKTEQ

>member
-1 MDPAHRPEE
+1 MEG
-10 AQRHHSEQSMQSTFQ
+10 HSEQSHPVSDSQAYTQTSRQQS
-25 TTTSFH
+25 
-31 TSMSEESNFQTF
+31 
-43 ESSNV
+43 SSNGETYHQNV
-48 NYSTTEQFTNESN
+48 GSEKPA
-61 NEEFHTHTES
+61 EEFLRTAES
-71 SNNNE
+71 
-76 QAAHTIEAAE
+76 
-86 VAEPISETITSSASS
+86 PINPTLTDSS
-101 TASHASDE
+101 TIGSSVSGDD
-109 GRWGEKEAGEP
+109 GRWGEEKAGKA
-120 VSRRGAM
+120 VSRSGAM
-127 EDLEE
+127 EDMEE

-142 HRTRSTTAK
+142 HRTRSATK
-151 SVNRLK
+151 SVR
-157 SRASQRVD
+157 RHRSQVSPRD
-165 EEKGLEEDTDT
+165 EEKGMDEETTED
-176 EADSGFDLGKFLVS
+176 EADDSFDLGEFLTG
-190 GHLERRTTAGDP
+190 GHLERRTTAGGP

-207 VVFKNLTVMGVQ
+207 VVFKNLTVQGVE
-219 TGASFVRTLPHAVV
+219 TGASFVRTLPQAVM

-242 VICRFVPQVR
+242 LVCQFVPQLR
-252 FGKKPPVRE
+252 FGKHPPVRD
-261 LISDFSGSVRE
+261 LIHDFSGAVRE
-272 GEMMLVLGR
+272 GEIMLVLGR

-286 TTFLKTIA
+286 TTFLKAIA
-294 NEREAFAGV
+294 NDRGAFAGV
-303 TGEVSYGGLS
+303 NGEVSYGGLS
-313 AEDQNRYF
+313 AEDQNKRF

-342 TLKFSLTNKTRKHDQ
+342 TLKFSLINKTRKHDRE
-357 ASIPIIIDA
+357 SIPIIIDA

-372 ISHTKNTLVG
+372 ITHTRNTLVG

-403 ATKSTVVCWDNST
+403 ATKSSVVCWDNST

-441 TLVTLYQAGE
+441 TFVTLYQAGE

-469 YQGPAIEARQ
+469 YQ
-479 YFIDLGFY
+479 
-487 CSEQST
+487 
-493 TADFLTS
+493 ADFLTS
-500 LCDPNARQFQPG
+500 LCDPNAREFQPG

-517 PKTAEELEQ
+517 PKTAEELEK
-526 VFRKSETYKRIQA
+526 VFKNSQTYSRILE
-539 DVSNYEKRLEDTQQ
+539 DVSSYEKRLHDTQQ
-553 EDTRRFESSVAQ
+553 EDTRRFQSMVAQ
-565 SKSKTVS
+565 SKSKSVS
-572 KKSPYTVSLAR
+572 KKSPYTVSFMR
-583 QVSACVKREFW
+583 QVMACVQREFW

-608 IIVSNGLIVSSL
+608 IVISNALIVSSL

-629 GAFSRS
+629 GAFSRG

-663 ARHKGYAFYRPSAVS
+663 ARHKDYAFYRPSAVS

-693 VPFSIIV
+693 VPFTLIM
-700 YFMAGLDVTA
+700 YFMCGLDTTA

-723 TFCITSMYRMFAAL
+723 TFCVTSLYRMFAAL
-737 SPTIDDAVRFAGIA
+737 SPTIDDAVRFSGIA

-756 LFVGYVI
+756 LYVGYVI
-763 PKQTLIGSS
+763 PKQTLISDS

-784 SYSYEAVL
+784 AYSYEAVL
-792 SNEFAGRVMDCAASE
+792 TNEFAGRLMECSPSQLIPQGPGTD
-807 LVPRGEGAVAGHQ
+807 PKYQ
-820 GCALTGSSLDQTSVP
+820 GCALTGSTLGETSVP
-835 GSQYLSANFEF
+835 GAQYLTANFQF
-846 TRHHLWRNFGVVI
+846 TRSHLWRNFGVVI
-859 AFTVLYILVTIWAAE
+859 AFTILYILVTVIAAE
-874 FLSFVGGGGGALVF
+874 TLSFVGGGGGALVF
-888 KKSNRSKKIT
+888 KKSKRAKKVT
-898 AQNGAVNDEEKV
+898 AQTNNADDEEKV
-910 GKLSDDAAV
+910 ANANDNAAL

-925 SSSSGDAAFN
+925 SDADATFN

-942 CFTWSDVE
+942 CFTWQNVE

-960 KLLNKVNGYAKPG
+960 KLLNNVNGYAKPG

-1001 VKGDMLVDGHPLGAD
+1001 VTGDMLVDGHKLGPD

-1044 ILRQDRE
+1044 ILRQ
-1051 IPREEKIAYVDRIID
+1051 PRDVPRQEKIDYVDRIID

-1071 EIQDAIIGSLN
+1071 DIQDAIIGSLN

-1116 AYSIVRFLKKL
+1116 AFSIVRFLKKL

-1141 SSMLIQQ
+1141 SSMIIQQ

-1157 GGNTFYFGPVGKD
+1157 GGNTFYFGPVGKE
-1170 GSSVIKYFA
+1170 GSSVVKYFG

-1198 AAKATQRNGKQV
+1198 AAKATHRNGKLI
-1210 DWNEEWRKSEEN
+1210 DWNEEWRNSDEN
-1222 RELLNEIQRIKT
+1222 RKMLAEIDLIRSD
-1234 ERSKLPIEES
+1234 RSKLPIEES
-1244 GSTHYEFAA
+1244 GSAQHEFAA
-1253 PTMVQA
+1253 TTSTQTFQ
-1259 ELLTKRL
+1259 LTKRL
-1266 FIQYW
+1266 FTNYW
-1271 RDSSYYYGKL
+1271 RDPSYYYGKL

-1296 MLPNTVASMQDRMFS
+1296 MLSNTVASMQDRMFS
-1311 TFVIILI
+1311 VFLIILI
-1318 PPIIMNSVVP
+1318 PPHP
-1328 KFYINRALWEARE
+1328 RE

-1355 NVICEI
+1355 NVVCEI
-1361 PAAIITGLVYWLL
+1361 PAAIVSGLIYWLL
-1374 WYYPVGLPTDS
+1374 WYYPVGFPTDS
-1385 SSAGYVFL
+1385 GNAGYVFL
-1393 MSILFFLFQASWGQ
+1393 MTILFFLFQASWGQ
-1407 WICAFAPSFTVISNV
+1407 WVCAFAPSFTVISNV

-1461 RGVFSATLPSVQ
+1461 RGVLSAVLPEVK
-1473 IECAEGETTKFTPPS
+1473 IECTSLEATHFNPPP
-1488 GMTCGEYAN
+1488 GKTCDAYAGD
-1497 NFVQNIAGTGYL
+1497 FVNSAKVGYL
-1509 VNETSTS
+1509 VNPQATAD
-1516 ECQYCMY
+1516 CQYCPFT
-1523 KDGTEYM
+1523 DGAQYM
-1530 AELNV
+1530 SNLNV
-1535 HLDDKWRCFGI
+1535 QVDDKWKCFGI

-1553 NWFLVYFFIY
+1553 NWALVYFFIY

-1573 FGYVFGLA
+1573 LASVFGA
-1581 GALIQG
+1581 GGMMIDR

-1592 KGKNG
+1592 KGK
-1597 EKSEQ
+1597 KSDEA

>member
-1 MDPAHRPEE
+1 MDADHRALEAQAENMTSRPEF
-10 AQRHHSEQSMQSTFQ
+10 STYT
-25 TTTSFH
+25 TTTSH
-31 TSMSEESNFQTF
+31 
-43 ESSNV
+43 
-48 NYSTTEQFTNESN
+48 NESRTEN
-61 NEEFHTHTES
+61 SNIQSNGSGQEANGITHTES
-71 SNNNE
+71 SADNHNDVATEEING
-76 QAAHTIEAAE
+76 QTEALD
-86 VAEPISETITSSASS
+86 PTFTGSSNDSS
-101 TASHASDE
+101 HDSVE

-120 VSRRGAM
+120 VSRHRAM
-127 EDLEE
+127 DDLEE

-151 SVNRLK
+151 RLK
-157 SRASQRVD
+157 SRASRKD
-165 EEKGLEEDTDT
+165 EEKALDEESTDIEDT
-176 EADSGFDLGKFLVS
+176 GFDLGEFLVG
-190 GHLERRTTAGDP
+190 GHLERRTTAGEP

-207 VVFKNLTVMGVQ
+207 VVFKNLTVQGIE

-242 VICRFVPQVR
+242 IICRFVPQARV
-252 FGKKPPVRE
+252 GKKPPIRN
-261 LISDFSGSVRE
+261 LINDFSGAVRE

-286 TTFLKTIA
+286 TTFLKAIA
-294 NEREAFAGV
+294 NDRGAFAAVHGDI
-303 TGEVSYGGLS
+303 SYGGLS
-313 AEDQNRYF
+313 AKDQNKHF

-328 PEDDQHFPS
+328 PEDDQHFPT

-342 TLKFSLTNKTRKHDQ
+342 TLKFSLINKTRKHDRD
-357 ASIPIIIDA
+357 SIPIIIDA

-372 ISHTKNTLVG
+372 ISHTKNTMVG

-403 ATKSTVVCWDNST
+403 ATKSSVVCWDNST

-469 YQGPAIEARQ
+469 YQGPANKARQ
-479 YFIDLGFY
+479 YFINLGFH

-500 LCDPNARQFQPG
+500 LCDPNAREFQSG

-517 PKTAEELEQ
+517 PKTAEELER
-526 VFRKSETYKRIQA
+526 VFRESETYKYISN
-539 DVSNYEKRLEDTQQ
+539 DVSSYENRLQETEL
-553 EDTRRFESSVAQ
+553 EDTRRFQKTVAD
-565 SKSKTVS
+565 SKSKNVS

-583 QVSACVKREFW
+583 QVLACVQREFW

-608 IIVSNGLIVSSL
+608 IIISNGLIVASL
-620 FYGESLDTS
+620 FYGEALDTS
-629 GAFSRS
+629 GAFSRG

-656 VTGRGIV
+656 VSGRGIV
-663 ARHKGYAFYRPSAVS
+663 ARHKDYAFYRPSAVS

-693 VPFSIIV
+693 VPFTIIV
-700 YFMAGLDVTA
+700 YFMTGLDVTA

-763 PKQTLIGSS
+763 PKQTLIGDS
-772 IWFGWLFYVNPI
+772 IWFGWLFYVNPL

-792 SNEFAGRVMDCAASE
+792 TNEFAGRVMQCAPSQ
-807 LVPRGEGAVAGHQ
+807 LVPQGPGVDPNYQ
-820 GCALTGSSLDQTSVP
+820 GCALTGSSVGATEVT
-835 GSQYLSANFEF
+835 GVQYLSTNFQF

-859 AFTVLYILVTIWAAE
+859 AFTVLYILVTVWAAE

-888 KKSNRSKKIT
+888 KKSKRAKKIA
-898 AQNGAVNDEEKV
+898 AQTGKENDEEKV
-910 GKLSDDAAV
+910 ADLNADAAN
-919 ARGQAS
+919 ARGQS
-925 SSSSGDAAFN
+925 PSSGEDAAFN

-960 KLLNKVNGYAKPG
+960 KLLNSVNGYAKPG

-1031 NTSTIREAFEFSA
+1031 NTSTIREALEFSA
-1044 ILRQDRE
+1044 ILRQDRH
-1051 IPREEKIAYVDRIID
+1051 EKIDYVNRIID

-1116 AYSIVRFLKKL
+1116 AFSIVRFLKKL

-1157 GGNTFYFGPVGKD
+1157 GGNTFYFGPVGK
-1170 GSSVIKYFA
+1170 GGASVVKYFA
-1179 DRGFV
+1179 DRGFA
-1184 CPPSKNVAEFILET
+1184 CPPNKNVAEFILET
-1198 AAKATQRNGKQV
+1198 AAKSTERDGKKV
-1210 DWNEEWRKSEEN
+1210 DWNEEWRSSEQN
-1222 RELLNEIQRIKT
+1222 REMLEEIERIRT
-1234 ERSKLPIEES
+1234 ERSKLPIEDS
-1244 GSTHYEFAA
+1244 GSTTYEFAA
-1253 PTMVQA
+1253 PTGVQI

-1266 FIQYW
+1266 FTQYW

-1281 FVSVIIGIFNGFTFY
+1281 FVSVIIGIFNGFTFW

-1311 TFVIILI
+1311 CFVIILI
-1318 PPIIMNSVVP
+1318 PPIVLNSVVP

-1355 NVICEI
+1355 NVVCEI
-1361 PAAIITGLVYWLL
+1361 PAAIITGLVYWLF

-1461 RGVFSATLPSVQ
+1461 RGVLSSILPAVQ
-1473 IECAEGETTKFTPPS
+1473 IECASEEFTRFNPPP
-1488 GMTCGEYAN
+1488 GQTCEQYAGN
-1497 NFVQNIAGTGYL
+1497 YVKNLAGVGYL
-1509 VNETSTS
+1509 NDPNATKNCEYCPYSTGS
-1516 ECQYCMY
+1516 
-1523 KDGTEYM
+1523 EYM
-1530 AELNV
+1530 ANLNV
-1535 HLDDKWRCFGI
+1535 HAGDKWRCFGI

-1553 NWFLVYFFIY
+1553 NWALVYFFIY

-1573 FGYVFGLA
+1573 LGYVFGL
-1581 GALIQG
+1581 GGLLIEAIKKPFQ
-1587 VKGLF
+1587 K
-1592 KGKNG
+1592 K
-1597 EKSEQ
+1597 EASE